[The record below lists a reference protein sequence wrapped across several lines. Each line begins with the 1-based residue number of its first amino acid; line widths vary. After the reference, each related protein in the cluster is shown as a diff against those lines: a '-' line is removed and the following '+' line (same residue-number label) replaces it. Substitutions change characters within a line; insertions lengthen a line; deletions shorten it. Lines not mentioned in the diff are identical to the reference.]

1 MDLTGTVTVVT
12 ESGRGLTLAHAHA
25 HAHAREPGR
34 CGAAVVID
42 DVDAAPGAPVEVT
55 A

>member
-12 ESGRGLTLAHAHA
+12 GSGRGLTLAHA

>member
-12 ESGRGLTLAHAHA
+12 GFGRGLTL
-25 HAHAREPGR
+25 AHAREPGR

>member
-1 MDLTGTVTVVT
+1 VDLTGTVTVVT
-12 ESGRGLTLAHAHA
+12 GSGRGLTLA

-42 DVDAAPGAPVEVT
+42 DVNAAPGAPVEVT

>member
-1 MDLTGTVTVVT
+1 VDLTGTVTVVT
-12 ESGRGLTLAHAHA
+12 GSGRGLTLAHA